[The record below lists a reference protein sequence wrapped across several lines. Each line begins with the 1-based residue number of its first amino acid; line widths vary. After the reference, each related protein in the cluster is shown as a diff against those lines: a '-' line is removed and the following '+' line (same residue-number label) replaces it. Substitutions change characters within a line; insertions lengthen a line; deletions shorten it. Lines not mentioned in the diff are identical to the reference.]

1 MLHSLKISYFNF
13 LCARRAPI
21 IVSVLPSYSLIMRKS
36 VVTEYLFK
44 ASPTIVYSFLTTP
57 ACLVRWFCD
66 SVDILGDVY
75 TFEWQGYF
83 QQAKLEV
90 DIEDEY
96 LKFVWLDGDNEGE
109 TLEYRI
115 STSPITNETI
125 LTITDFSDEGDSGSQ
140 VQLWDSQIKSMK
152 QEMGV

>member
-1 MLHSLKISYFNF
+1 
-13 LCARRAPI
+13 LCPI
-21 IVSVLPSYSLIMRKS
+21 KRDLTYLFITLLQVVMRKNI
-36 VVTEYLFK
+36 VTEYLFK

-75 TFEWQGYF
+75 TFEWQGYV

-96 LKFVWLDGDNEGE
+96 LKFVWMDGDNEGE

-125 LTITDFSDEGDSGSQ
+125 LTITDFADEGDTDSQ
-140 VQLWDSQIKSMK
+140 AQLWDSQIKAMK

>member
-1 MLHSLKISYFNF
+1 
-13 LCARRAPI
+13 
-21 IVSVLPSYSLIMRKS
+21 MRKS

-125 LTITDFSDEGDSGSQ
+125 LTITDYSDEGDSGSQ

>member
-1 MLHSLKISYFNF
+1 
-13 LCARRAPI
+13 
-21 IVSVLPSYSLIMRKS
+21 MRKS
-36 VVTEYLFK
+36 IVTEYLFK

-75 TFEWQGYF
+75 TFEWQGYV

-96 LKFVWLDGDNEGE
+96 LKFVWMDGDNEGE

-125 LTITDFSDEGDSGSQ
+125 LTITDFADEGDTDSQ
-140 VQLWDSQIKSMK
+140 AQLWDSQVKAMK

>member
-1 MLHSLKISYFNF
+1 
-13 LCARRAPI
+13 
-21 IVSVLPSYSLIMRKS
+21 MRKN

-66 SVDILGDVY
+66 SVDILGDIY

-115 STSPITNETI
+115 SSSPITNETI

-140 VQLWDSQIKSMK
+140 IQLWDSQVKSMK